1 MEKHVTAVA
10 ILHIGLG
17 ILGLLITAVL
27 LLALIAPGFFVLAE
41 EGTAQPLGILSVVAC
56 GVGGFISILSLPGI
70 IGGLGLLRFRPWAR
84 YLVMILGVLQLF
96 NVPIG
101 TAVGAYTLW
110 VLVQDETEE
119 LFAPIPG

>member
-10 ILHIGLG
+10 VLHIGLG
-17 ILGLLITAVL
+17 ILGLLVL
-27 LLALIAPGFFVLAE
+27 VIVLLALVGSGLLVLAE
-41 EGTAQPLGILSVVAC
+41 EGTAQPLGILSAVAC
-56 GVGGFISILSLPGI
+56 GVGGVIAVLSLPGI

-110 VLVQDETEE
+110 VLVQEE
-119 LFAPIPG
+119 AEGLFAPIPG